1 MKTSGRV
8 AFITGC
14 GKPVGI
20 GASTAR
26 ILAASGMTVVV
37 SDVDLTG
44 VANAHERPGD
54 RDPSWRGLESLVEEI
69 VAKGGTASWLRGD
82 VSSEADVTRMI
93 NEVVNRYGRL
103 DVLVNNAGAPQG
115 KDRAEIEDV
124 PLEAWEQLIG
134 VNARGVFLTCRAAVP
149 HMRKAKWGRI
159 INVASAIV
167 DRPRKRRAVYA
178 ASKAAVVGFTRNLA
192 QDLAPFGITV
202 NAVSPG
208 PIRTS
213 RAMSSARR
221 ESGDEDVSVGL
232 AERAKAVP
240 VGRHGHPDE
249 VAAMIAFLASDAS
262 SFVTGKAIGVDG
274 GSV

>member
-1 MKTSGRV
+1 MTTSGRV

-14 GKPVGI
+14 GKAVGI
-20 GASTAR
+20 GSSTAR
-26 ILAASGMTVVV
+26 ILAASGLAVVV

-44 VANAHERPGD
+44 VADDNERPGD
-54 RDPSWRGLESLVEEI
+54 REPSWRGLESLVEEI
-69 VAKGGTASWLRGD
+69 AAKGGAASWMRGD
-82 VSSEADVTRMI
+82 VSSEADVKRMI
-93 NEVVNRYGRL
+93 DEVMSRHGRL
-103 DVLVNNAGAPQG
+103 DVLVNNAGAPHG

-124 PLEAWEQLIG
+124 PVEVWDHLIG
-134 VNARGVFLTCRAAVP
+134 VNARGIFLTCRAAVP
-149 HMRKAKWGRI
+149 YMRKAKWGRI
-159 INVASAIV
+159 INIGSAIV

-178 ASKAAVVGFTRNLA
+178 ASKGAVASFTRSLA

-213 RAMSSARR
+213 RAASTARR
-221 ESGDEDVSVGL
+221 ESGDEDASVGL
-232 AERAKAVP
+232 AERDKSIP

-249 VAAMIAFLASDAS
+249 VAALIAFLASDAS
-262 SFVTGKAIGVDG
+262 SFVTGKDIGVDG